1 MRPFV
6 SSRVIQIR
14 YSSAL
19 SILIYFDFLELFS
32 LILTL
37 PASLAYLL
45 TCGSAAVERG
55 SRGSE
60 KRWRVCGVS
69 GCGQGKRR
77 SFQRAGTGELGT
89 LLFFPGAREAQA
101 AAPDRRARC
110 GAKGRGAWRSR
121 EHTLPSLPPLVVVF
135 FAQGFTHVFL
145 ALAHELPQVLNSVD
159 LLAQHGTQLPVQ
171 LRQRGLRV
179 QHSPK
184 PVRVLG
190 VRPDRRVRAALRDEG
205 RGNVTTTV
213 RKKKRRGSPAGRRGA
228 GDRFQNGSR
237 ESSTIDCRGKG
248 FGGHRHSASCSA
260 YLFVVDSQD
269 RLPDLLRTAVV
280 RGRGGRR
287 RADRAARGS
296 RHGAKPRRGAAQN
309 ETQHATRALSPPSP
323 FSVAAAL
330 CRPRAP
336 RFCWMLLARKIY
348 DRGDGAG
355 DG

>member
-55 SRGSE
+55 GQR
-60 KRWRVCGVS
+60 KRKTMACVRRKWVWS
-69 GCGQGKRR
+69 GQKKVFPEGGDGGAWYFALLPRR
-77 SFQRAGTGELGT
+77 
-89 LLFFPGAREAQA
+89 AREAQA

-121 EHTLPSLPPLVVVF
+121 EHTLPSLPPLVVFF
-135 FAQGFTHVFL
+135 FAPGFTHVFL
-145 ALAHELPQVLNSVD
+145 ALAHELPEVLNSVD

-213 RKKKRRGSPAGRRGA
+213 RKKKKRGSPAGRRGA

-237 ESSTIDCRGKG
+237 ESSTIVSRGEG

-323 FSVAAAL
+323 FSVAL
-330 CRPRAP
+330 PPRAP
-336 RFCWMLLARKIY
+336 RFCWMLLARKIWTISM
-348 DRGDGAG
+348 AG
-355 DG
+355 W

>member
-1 MRPFV
+1 MRPFD

-55 SRGSE
+55 SRGRE

-77 SFQRAGTGELGT
+77 SFQRAGTEELGT
-89 LLFFPGAREAQA
+89 LLFFPGARERHRQLHRIGERVVE
-101 AAPDRRARC
+101 PK
-110 GAKGRGAWRSR
+110 GAGRGGRGSTPSRLSPRS
-121 EHTLPSLPPLVVVF
+121 LFF
-135 FAQGFTHVFL
+135 FAPGFTHVFL
-145 ALAHELPQVLNSVD
+145 ALAHELPEVLNSVD

-213 RKKKRRGSPAGRRGA
+213 RKKKKAKKRITDGKSRSGRPISKWFQGELDHCLQRRRIRRPPPQ
-228 GDRFQNGSR
+228 RLLQ
-237 ESSTIDCRGKG
+237 
-248 FGGHRHSASCSA
+248 
-260 YLFVVDSQD
+260 
-269 RLPDLLRTAVV
+269 RLP
-280 RGRGGRR
+280 
-287 RADRAARGS
+287 
-296 RHGAKPRRGAAQN
+296 
-309 ETQHATRALSPPSP
+309 
-323 FSVAAAL
+323 
-330 CRPRAP
+330 
-336 RFCWMLLARKIY
+336 FCS
-348 DRGDGAG
+348 
-355 DG
+355 

>member
-1 MRPFV
+1 M
-6 SSRVIQIR
+6 
-14 YSSAL
+14 
-19 SILIYFDFLELFS
+19 
-32 LILTL
+32 ILTL

-55 SRGSE
+55 SRGRE

-77 SFQRAGTGELGT
+77 SFQRAGDGGAWYFA
-89 LLFFPGAREAQA
+89 LLPRRAREAQA

-121 EHTLPSLPPLVVVF
+121 EHTLPSLPPLVVFF
-135 FAQGFTHVFL
+135 FAPGFTHVFL
-145 ALAHELPQVLNSVD
+145 ALAHELPEVLNSVD

-213 RKKKRRGSPAGRRGA
+213 RKKKQQKKRIAGGKERSGRPISKWFQGELDHCLQRRRIRRPPPQ
-228 GDRFQNGSR
+228 RLLQ
-237 ESSTIDCRGKG
+237 
-248 FGGHRHSASCSA
+248 
-260 YLFVVDSQD
+260 
-269 RLPDLLRTAVV
+269 RLP
-280 RGRGGRR
+280 
-287 RADRAARGS
+287 
-296 RHGAKPRRGAAQN
+296 
-309 ETQHATRALSPPSP
+309 
-323 FSVAAAL
+323 
-330 CRPRAP
+330 
-336 RFCWMLLARKIY
+336 FCS
-348 DRGDGAG
+348 
-355 DG
+355 

>member
-1 MRPFV
+1 M
-6 SSRVIQIR
+6 
-14 YSSAL
+14 
-19 SILIYFDFLELFS
+19 
-32 LILTL
+32 
-37 PASLAYLL
+37 
-45 TCGSAAVERG
+45 
-55 SRGSE
+55 
-60 KRWRVCGVS
+60 
-69 GCGQGKRR
+69 
-77 SFQRAGTGELGT
+77 
-89 LLFFPGAREAQA
+89 LFFPGARERHRQLHRIGERVVE
-101 AAPDRRARC
+101 PK
-110 GAKGRGAWRSR
+110 GAGRGGRGSTPSR
-121 EHTLPSLPPLVVVF
+121 LSPHSLFFF
-135 FAQGFTHVFL
+135 FAPGFTHVFL
-145 ALAHELPQVLNSVD
+145 ALAHELPEVLNSVD

-213 RKKKRRGSPAGRRGA
+213 RENNKRRGSPAGRRGA

-237 ESSTIDCRGKG
+237 ESSTIVSRGEG

-336 RFCWMLLARKIY
+336 RFCWMLLALEMVWTNL
-348 DRGDGAG
+348 
-355 DG
+355 

>member
-19 SILIYFDFLELFS
+19 SIPIYFDFLELFS

-55 SRGSE
+55 SRGRE

-121 EHTLPSLPPLVVVF
+121 EHTLPSLPPLVVF
-135 FAQGFTHVFL
+135 F
-145 ALAHELPQVLNSVD
+145 
-159 LLAQHGTQLPVQ
+159 
-171 LRQRGLRV
+171 
-179 QHSPK
+179 
-184 PVRVLG
+184 
-190 VRPDRRVRAALRDEG
+190 
-205 RGNVTTTV
+205 
-213 RKKKRRGSPAGRRGA
+213 
-228 GDRFQNGSR
+228 
-237 ESSTIDCRGKG
+237 
-248 FGGHRHSASCSA
+248 
-260 YLFVVDSQD
+260 
-269 RLPDLLRTAVV
+269 
-280 RGRGGRR
+280 
-287 RADRAARGS
+287 
-296 RHGAKPRRGAAQN
+296 
-309 ETQHATRALSPPSP
+309 
-323 FSVAAAL
+323 
-330 CRPRAP
+330 
-336 RFCWMLLARKIY
+336 W
-348 DRGDGAG
+348 
-355 DG
+355 